1 MTAVHVVKAGEHIG
15 AIALKYGFEN
25 FSVLWEHPENAELKS
40 KRTTPFLLAPGDELF
55 IPDHVRLV
63 FSRSTDASHDIRVQ
77 VDKMALHL
85 RLLGLDS
92 KPRKYTPVVVRV
104 DPPEAGAASAQA
116 EQNLTT
122 NGDGKV
128 SVDMAK
134 HVLVGSGQI
143 EKLEFTMHIG
153 MLDPIEEENGL
164 AQRLTNLGY
173 FVPADAEERDD
184 DELQSA
190 IEEFQCDHGLKVTG
204 QRADVESKIKELY
217 GS

>member
-1 MTAVHVVKAGEHIG
+1 MTVVHVVKAGEHIG

-25 FSVLWEHPENAELKS
+25 FSVLWEHPENADLKS
-40 KRTTPFLLAPGDELF
+40 KRGTPFLLAPGDELF
-55 IPDHVRLV
+55 VPDHVRLV
-63 FSRSTDASHDIRVQ
+63 FSRSTDASHDIHVH
-77 VDKMALHL
+77 VDEMALHL

-92 KPRKYTPVVVRV
+92 KPQKDKPVVVRV
-104 DPPEAGAASAQA
+104 DPPETGAASVLA
-116 EQNLTT
+116 EQSLTT
-122 NGDGKV
+122 NGEGKV

-134 HVLVGSGQI
+134 HVLVGSLQVG
-143 EKLEFTMHIG
+143 ELEFAMHIG
-153 MLDPIEEENGL
+153 MLDPIEEDSGL

-173 FVPADAEERDD
+173 FVPPDLDDADP

-204 QRADVESKIKELY
+204 QRADVESKIKELH